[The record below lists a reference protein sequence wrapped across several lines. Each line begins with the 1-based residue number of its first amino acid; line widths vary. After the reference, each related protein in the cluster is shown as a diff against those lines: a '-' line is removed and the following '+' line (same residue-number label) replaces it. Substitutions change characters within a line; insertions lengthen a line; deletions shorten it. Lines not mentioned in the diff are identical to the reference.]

1 MGLRLSAAGAAGAD
15 AGSCMLPP
23 CLSTAAQLYLHNVIA
38 VIASALILRDNAT
51 YTLPPSSVFT
61 VLA

>member
-1 MGLRLSAAGAAGAD
+1 
-15 AGSCMLPP
+15 MLPP